1 VSRSSFRRGP
11 DAILAAAGELG
22 VREQVEAAGLRVLR
36 QSGPWLFH
44 QCPNYDDHAHHDRR
58 PSAQSNVESGH
69 WQCFGCGASGR
80 WPGFHGPAGGGRAP
94 GSVPEEVP
102 ELAPVGPFEPAP
114 TRETSW
120 EYTDELGNVV
130 FWISRGAGKEFR
142 PLHRNRHGTTVVGLT
157 EYRPLYRL
165 PELVQGVADGRT
177 VYVAE
182 GEKDVESLRAHGE
195 VATCSVG
202 GAGKFGRAA
211 ESERLKGAT
220 VVVVADR
227 DRPGLRHALDV
238 KRQLEGVAASVEVVL
253 PAVGKDVSDHLHN
266 GLGVNDLVPYEKPRT
281 ALGAERGD
289 DLVWHSGAA
298 MPAVPP
304 VEWIAYPFAIV
315 GGSGTHF
322 IGRPK
327 VAKTTY
333 LMALCEAVISGA
345 EFLGR
350 PTVGMPVVYLSEQAA
365 VTFHRQFH
373 PGLLGNPN
381 FHYALKP
388 ENPGWGWGDF
398 VRLGVQKCELVG
410 SRLLIFDTVGKFA
423 RFSAE
428 SEYSASQVRNT
439 LDALDLAKGKGIS
452 TILAMHTNQKGADT
466 DTIVG
471 TTSGSHAWDAEAD
484 LLLKVT
490 RKRGEH
496 VGKLFNE
503 GRVQEAVSEWRIRY
517 DPPTHNVTLADDEES
532 ADDWYVNAVESGLST
547 TREIAEAKGVARNT
561 ASTELNRLASE
572 GRIRKDD
579 SRKEIRFLPLEASV
593 GGDA

>member
-1 VSRSSFRRGP
+1 VAHR
-11 DAILAAAGELG
+11 
-22 VREQVEAAGLRVLR
+22 
-36 QSGPWLFH
+36 
-44 QCPNYDDHAHHDRR
+44 CPNADEHAHGDRNF
-58 PSAQSNVESGH
+58 SASSHVETGFWRCH
-69 WQCFGCGASGR
+69 GCGASGR
-80 WPGFHGPAGGGRAP
+80 WPGFHGAAGGGDRP
-94 GSVPEEVP
+94 DEVP
-102 ELAPVGPFEPAP
+102 EIAPVGPFEPAP
-114 TRETSW
+114 SPESSWDYQREDGSVAYRMIRIPSG
-120 EYTDELGNVV
+120 EHGRGKSFFVRHPNG
-130 FWISRGAGKEFR
+130 RGAWVLGM
-142 PLHRNRHGTTVVGLT
+142 PGTGPT
-157 EYRPLYRL
+157 LYRL
-165 PELVQGVADGRT
+165 PDLREALADGET

-182 GEKDVESLRAHGE
+182 GEKDADSLRAAG
-195 VATCSVG
+195 VAATCNSG
-202 GAGKFGRAA
+202 GAGKFPSDPSLVGLFEGA
-211 ESERLKGAT
+211 E

-227 DRPGLRHALDV
+227 DRPGIRHALEV
-238 KRQLEGVAASVEVVL
+238 REKLRGVAASVEVVL

-266 GLGVNDLVPYEKPRT
+266 GLGLGDLVLFEVPRPVP
-281 ALGAERGD
+281 GAERGD

-298 MPAVPP
+298 MPAVAP

-333 LMALCEAVISGA
+333 LMALCEAVISGS

-350 PTVGMPVVYLSEQAA
+350 PTVRMPVVYLSEQAA

-373 PGLLGNPN
+373 PGLLGNPG

-398 VRLGVQKCELVG
+398 VRLGVQKCEQVG

-466 DTIVG
+466 ETIVG

-532 ADDWYVNAVESGLST
+532 PDDWYVNAVEGGLRT
-547 TREIAEAKGVARNT
+547 TAEIAGAKGVARNT
-561 ASTELNRLASE
+561 ASTELNRLAGE

-579 SRKEIRFLPLEASV
+579 SRKEVRFLPVEASV
-593 GGDA
+593 GEDT

>member
-1 VSRSSFRRGP
+1 MP
-11 DAILAAAGELG
+11 
-22 VREQVEAAGLRVLR
+22 
-36 QSGPWLFH
+36 P
-44 QCPNYDDHAHHDRR
+44 
-58 PSAQSNVESGH
+58 
-69 WQCFGCGASGR
+69 
-80 WPGFHGPAGGGRAP
+80 
-94 GSVPEEVP
+94 
-102 ELAPVGPFEPAP
+102 
-114 TRETSW
+114 
-120 EYTDELGNVV
+120 
-130 FWISRGAGKEFR
+130 
-142 PLHRNRHGTTVVGLT
+142 
-157 EYRPLYRL
+157 
-165 PELVQGVADGRT
+165 
-177 VYVAE
+177 
-182 GEKDVESLRAHGE
+182 
-195 VATCSVG
+195 
-202 GAGKFGRAA
+202 
-211 ESERLKGAT
+211 
-220 VVVVADR
+220 
-227 DRPGLRHALDV
+227 
-238 KRQLEGVAASVEVVL
+238 
-253 PAVGKDVSDHLHN
+253 DHLHN
-266 GLGVNDLVPYEKPRT
+266 GLGVGDLVPFEEPRPT
-281 ALGAERGD
+281 LGAEQGD
-289 DLVWHSGAA
+289 DLVWHSGAR
-298 MPAVPP
+298 MPSVPP

-333 LMALCEAVISGA
+333 LMALCEAVIAGA

-350 PTVGMPVVYLSEQAA
+350 PTVRMPVVYLSEQAA

-373 PGLLGNPN
+373 PGLLGNPG

-398 VRLGVQKCELVG
+398 VRLGVQKCEQVG

-452 TILAMHTNQKGADT
+452 TILAMHTNQKGADSEA
-466 DTIVG
+466 IVG

-517 DPPTHNVTLADDEES
+517 DPPTHNVTLADDEENP
-532 ADDWYVNAVESGLST
+532 DDWYVNVVEGGLST
-547 TREIAEAKGVARNT
+547 TSEIAEAKGVARNT

-579 SRKEIRFLPLEASV
+579 SRKQVRFLPAEVSV
-593 GGDA
+593 GEDARVDDTATHGHTADDGSVGRPDPRATEPTDRRRLSPAPPETPPEGTTTSEARGAIPGTAEANPDAQSIGPTIHTEGA